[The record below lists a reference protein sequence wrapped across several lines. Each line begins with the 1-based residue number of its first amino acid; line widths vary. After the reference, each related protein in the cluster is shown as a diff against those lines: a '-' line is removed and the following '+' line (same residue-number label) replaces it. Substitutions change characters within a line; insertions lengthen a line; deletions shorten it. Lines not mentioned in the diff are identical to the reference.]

1 MREESSQTKRHVRV
15 ERGIYKRETTDGLRY
30 EYNYTDSNG
39 VTRWATVRTIRE
51 AREGRAAKLTA
62 VARGERVAPTK
73 VTVAEYAPT
82 WLASQSHLR
91 KNARDWYGHAL
102 DSYVVPR
109 IGRLK
114 LSAVTTDDVAA
125 LIAHMR
131 EQGYAAWTINGT
143 LTPLGSMFNT
153 AVRRGLAPLNPVR
166 GLTKSER
173 PKPDA
178 REPRFLSSDEIG
190 RLLATCPTLY
200 RPLIATA
207 LFTGTRQGETLGLQ
221 WADLDLDAG
230 VIHVRRQLLRD
241 GTLAQPKT
249 ARGSR
254 DVTIF
259 PALVALLREHRKTA
273 LARGHARPDDFV
285 FASATGGPMHYRNV
299 VRRGLDKAAAAA
311 RLNLDGRPRLRWHD
325 LRHTYASLL
334 IGQGENVVYVSRQ
347 LGHADASI
355 TLKVYA
361 HLFDAAE
368 HARRASDRLE
378 AGFAKVLQSGGAS
391 QPVASGT
398 ADATNVAPLRVS
410 ATGGD

>member
-1 MREESSQTKRHVRV
+1 MRETSSQTKRHVRV
-15 ERGIYKRETTDGLRY
+15 ERGIFKRETADGVRY
-30 EYNYTDSNG
+30 EFNYTDSSG
-39 VTRWATVRTIRE
+39 ATRWSTVRTLKE
-51 AREGRAAKLTA
+51 AREGRATKLAA
-62 VARGERVAPTK
+62 VARGERIVPTK

-91 KNARDWYGHAL
+91 KNARDWYRHAL
-102 DSYVVPR
+102 NSYIIPKL
-109 IGRLK
+109 GRLK

-143 LTPLGSMFNT
+143 LTPLRSMYNT
-153 AVRRGLAPLNPVR
+153 AVRRGLAPVNPVR

-190 RLLATCPTLY
+190 RLVTHCPPLY
-200 RPLIATA
+200 RALIATA
-207 LFTGTRQGETLGLQ
+207 LFTGTRQGETLALR
-221 WADLDLDAG
+221 WSDIDLDAG
-230 VIHVRRQLLRD
+230 VVRVRRQLLRD
-241 GTLAQPKT
+241 GTLAPPKT
-249 ARGSR
+249 KRGSR

-259 PALVALLREHRKTA
+259 PALVALLREHRKAA
-273 LARGHARPDDFV
+273 LARGFARPDDFV
-285 FASATGGPMHYRNV
+285 FASAAGGPWHYRNV
-299 VRRGLDKAAAAA
+299 VRRGLDKATEAAGV
-311 RLNLDGRPRLRWHD
+311 NGDGRPRLRWHD

-355 TLKVYA
+355 TLKTYA

-378 AGFAKVLQSGGAS
+378 AGFAKVLQSGTAL
-391 QPVASGT
+391 QPVADDP
-398 ADATNVAPLRVS
+398 ANAVNVALLRVV
-410 ATGGD
+410 AMGGN